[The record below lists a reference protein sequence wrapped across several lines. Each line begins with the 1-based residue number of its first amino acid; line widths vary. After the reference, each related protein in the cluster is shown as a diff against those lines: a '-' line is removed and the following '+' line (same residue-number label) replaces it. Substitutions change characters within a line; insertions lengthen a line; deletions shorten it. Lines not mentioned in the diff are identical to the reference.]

1 MRKSMMIVM
10 TTLAL
15 AGTASGLA
23 MAHGK
28 GDNDGERHE
37 RHQEKRLERM
47 SEALDLTEE
56 QQAQVKEL
64 MAEPSDR
71 SARRDAQ
78 RELHRQLRDLDTDA
92 ADYNER
98 LDALI
103 LQAQEQLGEQIRERQ
118 AKRAAMQD
126 ILTDAQEEKLAE
138 MGAKRMEKMEQR
150 GHHGRHGDEHHQGW

>member
-1 MRKSMMIVM
+1 M

-23 MAHGK
+23 MAHSK
-28 GDNDGERHE
+28 GDGDGTRHE
-37 RHQEKRLERM
+37 RYQEKRLERM

-71 SARRDAQ
+71 KTDREEK
-78 RELHRQLRDLDTDA
+78 RELHRQLRDLDTTA

-98 LDALI
+98 IDALI
-103 LQAQEQLGEQIRERQ
+103 LLAQEQLDEQIRDLQ
-118 AKRAAMQD
+118 AKRASMQE
-126 ILTDAQEEKLAE
+126 ILSEELEEKLAVF
-138 MGAKRMEKMEQR
+138 R
-150 GHHGRHGDEHHQGW
+150 